1 MRGRAGCPAW
11 CPVGHRADADRGAA
25 GYDARWNQRASLAAS
40 MQLDVA
46 RTERLLDR
54 YGDRIDDLVALIGER
69 PELSRP
75 LDGAYDYLAVEV
87 VYACSHEGALRLE
100 DVLERRTRI
109 SFEVRDRGVVCAPA
123 VAALMAGVLGW
134 DADRTASELA
144 ALERRV
150 AAELRA
156 EQLSDDAAA
165 SAAIVPRREQG
176 RPRARSGDV
185 QHALHRARH
194 RPARARARQRARR
207 LLVPG
212 RGPRRAGSR
221 RPRRLGDRG
230 DHGRPRERRR
240 RAR

>member
-1 MRGRAGCPAW
+1 
-11 CPVGHRADADRGAA
+11 
-25 GYDARWNQRASLAAS
+25 

-69 PELSRP
+69 PELARP

-109 SFEVRDRGVVCAPA
+109 SFEVRDRGVACAPA

-144 ALERRV
+144 LLQRRV

-165 SAAIVPRREQG
+165 HAAIL
-176 RPRARSGDV
+176 AAS
-185 QHALHRARH
+185 
-194 RPARARARQRARR
+194 
-207 LLVPG
+207 
-212 RGPRRAGSR
+212 
-221 RPRRLGDRG
+221 
-230 DHGRPRERRR
+230 
-240 RAR
+240 